1 MRMTLSNYLS
11 LARILLVPVL
21 VVVLLTR
28 MEHYHVIGVV
38 VFWIAAITDGLDG
51 YLARRW
57 RQVTTL
63 GALLDPL
70 ADKMLITGALIS
82 LIELQHDGHSLAP
95 AWMVFIIL
103 IREFAI
109 TGLRS
114 IAAEDGLI
122 ISAGILGKWKV
133 GLQIA
138 AISLLI
144 LGPKLD
150 QWFYEW
156 TDLRLFQYF
165 ITLRYPFAF
174 FLGMG
179 TLILWISL
187 IVALWS
193 GYRYVTTYWNHLQ
206 SNGDLKND

>member
-1 MRMTLSNYLS
+1 MKMTPSNYLS

-28 MEHYHVIGVV
+28 IDNYHIIGVI

-57 RQVTTL
+57 RQVTKL
-63 GALLDPL
+63 GTLLDPL

-95 AWMVFIIL
+95 AWMVFLIL

-114 IAAEDGLI
+114 IAAEEGLI

-133 GLQIA
+133 GLQIT

-150 QWFYEW
+150 QLFYEW
-156 TDLRLFQYF
+156 TDQKVFQYF
-165 ITLRYPFAF
+165 ITLRYPFPF

-179 TLILWISL
+179 TLILWASL
-187 IVALWS
+187 LVALWS
-193 GYRYVTTYWNHLQ
+193 GYQYLSAYWKHLQ
-206 SNGDLKND
+206 LTGDFNND

>member
-1 MRMTLSNYLS
+1 MKMTTSNYLS
-11 LARILLVPVL
+11 VSRILLVPVL
-21 VVVLLTR
+21 VVILLTR
-28 MEHYHVIGVV
+28 IEYYHVIGVI
-38 VFWIAAITDGLDG
+38 VFWVAAITDGLDG

-57 RQVTTL
+57 RQVTKL
-63 GALLDPL
+63 GTLLDPL

-114 IAAEDGLI
+114 IAAEDGI
-122 ISAGILGKWKV
+122 IIKAGTLGKWKV
-133 GLQIA
+133 GLQIT

-156 TDLRLFQYF
+156 TDLGIFQYF
-165 ITLRYPFAF
+165 ITLRYPFSF
-174 FLGMG
+174 FLGIG
-179 TLILWISL
+179 TLILWCSL
-187 IVALWS
+187 FVALWS
-193 GYRYVTTYWNHLQ
+193 GYKYLSTYWNYFQ
-206 SNGDLKND
+206 SEGDKTDD